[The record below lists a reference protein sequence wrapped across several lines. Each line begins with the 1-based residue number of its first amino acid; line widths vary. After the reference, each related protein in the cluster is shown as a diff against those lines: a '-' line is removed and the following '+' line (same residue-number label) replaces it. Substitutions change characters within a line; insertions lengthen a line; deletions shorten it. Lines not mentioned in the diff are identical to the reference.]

1 MENSVSPVVLISVS
15 DKSGIVSFAKS
26 LNDRI
31 GAKLVSSAGTAVVFN
46 QNGIETD
53 TVEDWTGF
61 PEILDGRVKT
71 LHPVIHAG
79 ILADSSKK
87 SHLQDLADRNILP
100 ISVVVVNLY
109 PFEKVLLELSSS
121 HEALIENIDI
131 GGATLLRSA
140 AKNYKNVLVVVDPSD
155 YERVLDQLSKDG
167 GVDCSFRLEMAAK
180 AFEVIANYDHAISA
194 YFSGYIR
201 KNFSDSK
208 TSLPF
213 SFEPHLLLCL
223 KKKQDLRYGENA
235 HQRAVLYVSSSSREG
250 GVSHATLLQGK
261 SLSYN
266 NLVDADTAWACAS
279 SFGELAC
286 VIVKH
291 ANPCGLAVAETSIDA
306 YRKALRCDELSS
318 FGGIVAFNVEVDEE
332 TALDILKIFVE
343 VVIAPS
349 FTDGA
354 KQVFSRKPNVR
365 VLVPSNSYGQNECEF
380 KHISGGGV
388 LIQDIDCRKISFDDC
403 RVVSDRQPTKLQQRD
418 LMFAWKA
425 VKYVKSNA
433 VIFCSDGM
441 SLGIGAGQ
449 MSRVDAVDLA
459 IFKASD
465 RNLNLSNS
473 VVASDAFFPFP
484 DSIERIAKTGAV
496 SIIQPGGSV
505 RDQKVIDEA
514 NRHNLVMVFTGVRH
528 FRH

>member
-1 MENSVSPVVLISVS
+1 MENSVCPVVLISVS

-26 LNDRI
+26 LSDVI
-31 GAKLVSSAGTAVVFN
+31 GARLVSSAGTAAVFN

-61 PEILDGRVKT
+61 PEILEGRVKT

-79 ILADSSKK
+79 ILADSNKK
-87 SHLQDLADRNILP
+87 SHLQDLENRNISP

-121 HEALIENIDI
+121 HDALIENIDI
-131 GGATLLRSA
+131 GGAALLRSA
-140 AKNYKNVLVVVDPSD
+140 AKNYKNVLVIVDPSD
-155 YERVLDQLSKDG
+155 YERALNQLSKDS

-180 AFEVIANYDHAISA
+180 AFELVANYDHAISA
-194 YFSGYIR
+194 YFSGYYG
-201 KNFSDSK
+201 KNFSDNEAAF
-208 TSLPF
+208 PF
-213 SFEPHLLLCL
+213 IFESHLLLCL
-223 KKKQDLRYGENA
+223 KKRQDLRYGENA
-235 HQRAVLYVSSSSREG
+235 HQKSVLYVSSSSRECG
-250 GVSHATLLQGK
+250 IAHAPLLQGK

-266 NLVDADTAWACAS
+266 NLVDADTAWACVS
-279 SFGELAC
+279 SFDELAC

-291 ANPCGLAVAETSIDA
+291 ANPCGLAIAETSLDA

-318 FGGIVAFNVEVDEE
+318 FGGIVAFNSEVDEE
-332 TALDILKIFVE
+332 TAVDILKVFVE
-343 VVIAPS
+343 VVIAPG
-349 FTDGA
+349 FTSGA
-354 KQVFSRKPNVR
+354 KQVFARKPNIR
-365 VLVPSNSYGQNECEF
+365 VLTPSDCGAQNECEF

-388 LIQDIDCRKISFDDC
+388 LLQELDCRKISFEDC

-418 LMFAWKA
+418 LMFAWRA

-433 VIFCSDGM
+433 VIFCSNGM

-459 IFKASD
+459 IFKAAD
-465 RNLNLSNS
+465 RNLDLSNS

-484 DSIERIAKTGAV
+484 DSIERIAKAGAV

-505 RDQKVIDEA
+505 RDQEVIDET
-514 NRHNLVMVFTGVRH
+514 NRHSLVMVFTGVRH